1 MNIDQLNKRYA
12 LALAKLELA
21 QHTGALR
28 TSENV
33 KLVNYF
39 TSTTNRRAFGIKC
52 VVCAINCNDCT
63 PSNIAKE
70 LGVSMNALDTMINE
84 CEDAGWIT
92 VKRNKHNYR
101 RVRAAKVL
109 VDEWVSYSKKVA
121 DFSATQNFIAIQAA
135 RKLHQ
140 MDCVP

>member
-21 QHTGALR
+21 QMTGVLR
-28 TSENV
+28 TTHNV
-33 KLVNYF
+33 ELVNYF
-39 TSTTNRRAFGIKC
+39 NSTPNRRAFGIKC
-52 VVCAINCNDCT
+52 IICAMHCDDCV
-63 PSNIAKE
+63 PSDIAKE
-70 LGVSMNALDTMINE
+70 LGVSMNTLDTMIRE

-109 VDEWVSYSKKVA
+109 VDQWISYSNSVA
-121 DFSATQNFIAIQAA
+121 DFSATQNFMAINSA
-135 RKLHQ
+135 RLLSQ
-140 MDCVP
+140 VDCVP